1 MNRNN
6 KTLRTLLLLA
16 ILLAPAAILFLS
28 TQAGAAELRFFYAN
42 DILGELE
49 SCG

>member
-6 KTLRTLLLLA
+6 NMSRTLLLLA
-16 ILLAPAAILFLS
+16 ILLVPAALFFWNP
-28 TQAGAAELRFFYAN
+28 QAGAAELRFFYAN
-42 DILGELE
+42 DNAGELE

>member
-6 KTLRTLLLLA
+6 NPSRTLLLLA
-16 ILLAPAAILFLS
+16 ILLAPAAIFFWS
-28 TQAGAAELRFFYAN
+28 YQAEAAELRFFYAN
-42 DILGELE
+42 DNVGELD